1 MDVAKSLKVEN
12 DVLQGRV
19 VVVTGATGGLGKEIC
34 SHLCALGAQVV
45 ALGRNQAKLQN
56 LVDVL
61 KRNYPTSTVQTLA
74 CDFEDLSSVKTA
86 CTTLSQTS
94 IDALILNAGAYA
106 IARKQT
112 VDGFDNVFQINC
124 VAPYLM
130 TKLLLPTLEKSSLG
144 RVVAVSSL
152 AHTFTKIKGDDLQF
166 QNCNNAEKV
175 YGNAKRHLTLSLFA
189 LFDGKPNRLSIT
201 HPGITPTGITSHY
214 PKWLQT
220 LIKLPM
226 KLIFS
231 SPKKASLCI
240 IKGVFTPCEFGEWIG
255 PRIFKIWGKPKKS
268 KIKGYVVGE
277 LQTASS
283 FVERAVLNI

>member
-1 MDVAKSLKVEN
+1 MDVAKSLKVEKN
-12 DVLQGRV
+12 ALLGRR

-34 SHLCALGAQVV
+34 LHLCALGAQVV
-45 ALGRNQAKLQN
+45 ALGRSQTKLES
-56 LVDVL
+56 LVDTL
-61 KRNYPTSTVQTLA
+61 KQAHPTSTVQILT

-86 CTTLSQTS
+86 CQTLAQSDV
-94 IDALILNAGAYA
+94 DALILNAGAYA

-124 VAPYLM
+124 IAPYLM
-130 TKLLLPTLEKSSLG
+130 TKLLLPTLQKSSLG

-152 AHTFTKIKGDDLQF
+152 AHTFSKINADDLQF
-166 QNCNNAEKV
+166 QNCTDAQKV

-189 LFDGKPNRLSIT
+189 LFSGNPDRLSIT

-240 IKGVFTPCEFGEWIG
+240 LKGVFSPCEYGEWIG
-255 PRIFKIWGKPKKS
+255 PCIFKIWGKPKKS
-268 KIKGYVVGE
+268 KIKGYVAGE
-277 LQTASS
+277 LQTASK
-283 FVERAVLNI
+283 FVVSSVQNV